1 MPWNAVTVRHGSWQ
15 RRFKRAEPA
24 VSAPALDAF
33 VHDAL
38 DQALADWQQEQAEQG
53 LSAQPCP
60 QLAAS
65 GLILSLPIDPGQ
77 QFQLV

>member
-15 RRFKRAEPA
+15 RCFKRAEEA

-33 VHDAL
+33 LHDAM
-38 DQALADWQQEQAEQG
+38 DQARAEWQREKATEAG
-53 LSAQPCP
+53 APP
-60 QLAAS
+60 APPTMAAC

-77 QFQLV
+77 HFRPI